1 MLKRHISKGT
11 MSKRHIVEASFI
23 FITIFLYIFE
33 NPKRKNLLTL
43 PVPSILKQLN
53 EIKNNINF
61 YFYASLWCLR
71 KVLSRPQNLFEASK
85 NCVDAKKYVVFPL
98 ICLCPY
104 CRTPDQGHFRFFN
117 SKNT

>member
-53 EIKNNINF
+53 EIKNNKF
-61 YFYASLWCLR
+61 
-71 KVLSRPQNLFEASK
+71 LF
-85 NCVDAKKYVVFPL
+85 L
-98 ICLCPY
+98 
-104 CRTPDQGHFRFFN
+104 RFFVVPKKGFIKA
-117 SKNT
+117 SEPF